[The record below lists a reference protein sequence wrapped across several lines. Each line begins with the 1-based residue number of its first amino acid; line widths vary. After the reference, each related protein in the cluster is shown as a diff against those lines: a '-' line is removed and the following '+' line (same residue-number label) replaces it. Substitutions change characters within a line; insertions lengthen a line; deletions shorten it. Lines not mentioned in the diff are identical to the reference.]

1 MGKNDIVDVTEL
13 VPVTVLVRDP
23 EGVAEVVDDVV
34 GLIKNDFV
42 TVTEFVPDALLVTD
56 PLLVSCPVD
65 VLLFTEELVY
75 VGRKD

>member
-1 MGKNDIVDVTEL
+1 ML
-13 VPVTVLVRDP
+13 LRDP
-23 EGVAEVVDDVV
+23 DEVAEIADDVV

-42 TVTEFVPDALLVTD
+42 TLAEFVPDTLLVTD
-56 PLLVSCPVD
+56 PLLVSAPVD